1 MVVGIRGCYGKR
13 TRDSRCFEFDG
24 CVLDRLIRR
33 HRAASIHRPSAQ
45 SPALF
50 HQLPA
55 CRNSFPLPT
64 PAALT
69 S

>member
-45 SPALF
+45 SPACFIYSPHVATPF
-50 HQLPA
+50 HSLLQ
-55 CRNSFPLPT
+55 PL
-64 PAALT
+64 
-69 S
+69 

>member
-1 MVVGIRGCYGKR
+1 MAVGIRGCYGKR

-24 CVLDRLIRR
+24 CVFRPFDQ
-33 HRAASIHRPSAQ
+33 APSCSINPSPI
-45 SPALF
+45 STVPRLF

>member
-1 MVVGIRGCYGKR
+1 MAVGIRGCYGKR

-45 SPALF
+45 SPACFINSPHVATPF
-50 HQLPA
+50 HSLLQ
-55 CRNSFPLPT
+55 PL
-64 PAALT
+64 
-69 S
+69 